1 MSISSSPP
9 PEKNFRVL
17 ALTAVVFAL
26 ASGILS
32 LVGFHGIY
40 GQPEGSEQTL
50 SDFTEVWPIAAQLG
64 LWCLSA
70 PMVIC
75 ASRGAGLPGRTTEWL
90 TRHYRTSLL
99 VLVVFVALGLAGAVA
114 ALRALPN
121 SGDEYNYLFEAATFQ
136 AGRLWNPL
144 PPVDYVFSFFHIAEK
159 EGKWL
164 SLFFPGWPLILAGVT
179 GLHLPSFVASPALAL
194 LLLLVFARLTS
205 LLAGPAAALLGAA
218 LMSCCPF
225 FLFNGASYFSRR
237 GRGRVCRPSR

>member
-40 GQPEGSEQTL
+40 GQPEGSEQTP

-99 VLVVFVALGLAGAVA
+99 VLVVFVALGLRGCGSRTSRLSRFRGRVQLPVRGCYLPSRPIVEPTSAGQLCIQLFSHCRKGGQVAVA
-114 ALRALPN
+114 IFSRLAADPGWRHWAFTCRAL
-121 SGDEYNYLFEAATFQ
+121 S
-136 AGRLWNPL
+136 PL
-144 PPVDYVFSFFHIAEK
+144 PP
-159 EGKWL
+159 
-164 SLFFPGWPLILAGVT
+164 
-179 GLHLPSFVASPALAL
+179 
-194 LLLLVFARLTS
+194 
-205 LLAGPAAALLGAA
+205 
-218 LMSCCPF
+218 
-225 FLFNGASYFSRR
+225 
-237 GRGRVCRPSR
+237 